1 MTFTQN
7 GIPNANVGKKT
18 FENPKAYAGVM
29 SS

>member
-7 GIPNANVGKKT
+7 QIPDANVGKKT
-18 FENPKAYAGVM
+18 FKNPKAYAGVM